1 MAGRPSSAQCISWS
15 NWDSIQEAA
24 KADAKQAIATG
35 DSSKLT
41 ALGKGYFHKFTKEQC
56 KSSTR

>member
-41 ALGKGYFHKFTKEQC
+41 ALGRGYFHKFIREQS
-56 KSSTR
+56 K